1 VSSFTWEAVAIDR
14 DTSHNGKNNT
24 YSLKLNGKKL
34 TLLPMK
40 HRVTPK
46 TQKLDKT
53 LLSIKLFIHDSL
65 DSGCAYMLGADLC
78 ANNGG
83 NEVEKNVGEVTS
95 AIKELLQKFGGCTPM
110 ELPLGL
116 SPMRDIQQKI
126 QGANDKYKT
135 RVDQKRRQLLFE
147 EGDLVWVY
155 LPKERKPGGP
165 HSKLQDRKIGPC
177 KILQKLKRQCI

>member
-1 VSSFTWEAVAIDR
+1 MSSFTWEAVAIDR
-14 DTSHNGKNNT
+14 DTSHNGKNNN

-53 LLSIKLFIHDSL
+53 LLSKKLFIHDSS

-83 NEVEKNVGEVTS
+83 NEVEKNVGEVPS
-95 AIKELLQKFGGCTPM
+95 AIKELLEEFGGCAPM

-135 RVDQKRRQLLFE
+135 RVDQKRQLLFE
-147 EGDLVWVY
+147 EGYLVWVY

-165 HSKLQDRKIGPC
+165 HSKLQDWKIGPC
-177 KILQKLKRQCI
+177 KILQKLKRQCK